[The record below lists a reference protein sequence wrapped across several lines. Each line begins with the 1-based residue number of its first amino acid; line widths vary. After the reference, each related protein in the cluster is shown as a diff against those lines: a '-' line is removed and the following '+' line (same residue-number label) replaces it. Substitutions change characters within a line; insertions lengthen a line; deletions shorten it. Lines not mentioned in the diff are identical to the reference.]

1 LRRWAALVCGLGVAV
16 TAGAESLVVPEAVVA
31 PNIIMILAD
40 DLGYGDLSS
49 FGAKGIKTPHI
60 DQLAADGIKFTQFYS
75 ASPVCTPSRAGLLT
89 GRYSSRMGI
98 RHVFFFDA
106 HDGMPQ
112 SEITIPEQLKQAG
125 YHTGMVGK
133 WHLGHLDRY
142 MPWNQGFDEF
152 YGVPFSN
159 DMANFFFYENQKI
172 IHEPIDQ
179 RYLTRRYTEKALDYI
194 ERHAD
199 QPFFLYLAH
208 SMPHVPLYVSP
219 EFEGKSE
226 LGLYG
231 DVVQEL
237 DWSTGQVV
245 EKLRVLGLLEN
256 TLIIFSSDNGPWLA
270 MGDHG
275 GSAGLLR
282 DGKGT
287 TFEGGQ
293 RVPTVAHWP
302 AQIAPGRVDNSLAS
316 LLDLMPTFSALAGVP
331 LPDDRVID
339 GEDIS
344 AFFTHQGNARTQQFY
359 YTSATSTDVTAYR
372 EGDWKVKLPRKGYP
386 KFLDSILKL
395 ELYAH
400 DLLLF
405 NLQDDPYEQH
415 NLAQQFPERALQMQ
429 QSIAELEKQI
439 EKEGA
444 RNLYMRSTG
453 ADRKGY
459 GTLMVK
465 AGLMV
470 ATLIV
475 LLVAVFYGLY
485 RLIKSRLGRFRRDV

>member
-1 LRRWAALVCGLGVAV
+1 
-16 TAGAESLVVPEAVVA
+16 
-31 PNIIMILAD
+31 
-40 DLGYGDLSS
+40 
-49 FGAKGIKTPHI
+49 
-60 DQLAADGIKFTQFYS
+60 
-75 ASPVCTPSRAGLLT
+75 
-89 GRYSSRMGI
+89 
-98 RHVFFFDA
+98 
-106 HDGMPQ
+106 
-112 SEITIPEQLKQAG
+112 
-125 YHTGMVGK
+125 
-133 WHLGHLDRY
+133 
-142 MPWNQGFDEF
+142 
-152 YGVPFSN
+152 
-159 DMANFFFYENQKI
+159 
-172 IHEPIDQ
+172 
-179 RYLTRRYTEKALDYI
+179 
-194 ERHAD
+194 
-199 QPFFLYLAH
+199 
-208 SMPHVPLYVSP
+208 
-219 EFEGKSE
+219 
-226 LGLYG
+226 
-231 DVVQEL
+231 
-237 DWSTGQVV
+237 
-245 EKLRVLGLLEN
+245 
-256 TLIIFSSDNGPWLA
+256 
-270 MGDHG
+270 
-275 GSAGLLR
+275 
-282 DGKGT
+282 
-287 TFEGGQ
+287 
-293 RVPTVAHWP
+293 
-302 AQIAPGRVDNSLAS
+302 
-316 LLDLMPTFSALAGVP
+316 MPTFSALAGVP